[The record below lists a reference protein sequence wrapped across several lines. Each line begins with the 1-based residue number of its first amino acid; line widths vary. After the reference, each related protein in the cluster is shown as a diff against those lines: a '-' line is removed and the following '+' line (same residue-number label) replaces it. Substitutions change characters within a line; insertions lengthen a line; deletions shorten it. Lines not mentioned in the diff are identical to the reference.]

1 MDHGRENP
9 IRWGVDAERRVD
21 EKVMGYGSMAF
32 PTLIPDGIGDFNASR
47 NYAFP
52 YLKDWAEHCLWWHDG
67 RFARHPYWKF
77 IVMNIIQRQQAAKQ
91 TSFFVGARLGENAPS
106 VGELKE
112 RVANNDSSILRSC
125 IAYAGNVSGT
135 DPYWYQKKQELQ
147 ALVKFKAWKK
157 DGLPTFFL
165 TGSCAEFHW
174 TPLIKLLQSHLE
186 QNGDDTDIVNDLVAR
201 RRVVKQY
208 SNVVCTFF
216 HLKTVAFIEEVLKP
230 VYGVSDYYI
239 RFEYAASR
247 GQIHFHMLA

>member
-1 MDHGRENP
+1 
-9 IRWGVDAERRVD
+9 
-21 EKVMGYGSMAF
+21 MGEA
-32 PTLIPDGIGDFNASR
+32 
-47 NYAFP
+47 
-52 YLKDWAEHCLWWHDG
+52 
-67 RFARHPYWKF
+67 
-77 IVMNIIQRQQAAKQ
+77 
-91 TSFFVGARLGENAPS
+91 APS

-112 RVANNDSSILRSC
+112 RIANNDPSILKSC

-135 DPYWYQKKQELQ
+135 DPYWYERKKDLQ

-174 TPLIKLLQSHLE
+174 TPLIKLLQSQLQ

-216 HLKTVAFIEEVLKP
+216 HLKTEAFIEEVLKP
-230 VYGVSDYYI
+230 VYGMADYYI

-247 GQIHFHMLA
+247 GQIHFHMLAYRADRLPHGLLQEKAIAAGTDFTRKDWETALGQWFQDMGFTAQHPGGSEEVGQEVP